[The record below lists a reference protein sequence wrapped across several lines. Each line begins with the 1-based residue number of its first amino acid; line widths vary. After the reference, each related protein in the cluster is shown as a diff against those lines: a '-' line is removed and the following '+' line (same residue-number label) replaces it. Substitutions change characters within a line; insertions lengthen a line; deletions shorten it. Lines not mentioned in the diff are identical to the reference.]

1 MNQITQSNLL
11 FEHTNIENLLYNP
24 PSTLF
29 RYFSSKEARDNFL
42 AGWVWF
48 AGPNQNRFFATENG
62 GINDHFE
69 YRTDFGSYIGE
80 YALSFSDSLLDPNKY
95 NIEMFNVPGLIE
107 HLIESIKLDTGHKIS
122 WLNSSELQ
130 KYKRILPQVTLA
142 SDINTSLD
150 AKLYVTG
157 VGGRKLTYE
166 NKKLVK
172 GYYNGIEMAITYLKM
187 KKNIDYISRPA
198 ASLAVTI

>member
-1 MNQITQSNLL
+1 
-11 FEHTNIENLLYNP
+11 
-24 PSTLF
+24 
-29 RYFSSKEARDNFL
+29 
-42 AGWVWF
+42 
-48 AGPNQNRFFATENG
+48 
-62 GINDHFE
+62 
-69 YRTDFGSYIGE
+69 
-80 YALSFSDSLLDPNKY
+80 
-95 NIEMFNVPGLIE
+95 MFNVPGLIE